1 MSTTPLQEIGL
12 KVIEALKR
20 VESDT
25 TVENLENAISVIGSA
40 MDAVISIYDAKM
52 KGEEA
57 SIEKFGEYNA
67 ETCMTVFRHKSDPR
81 YGKVIALIDGNMCT
95 VYVVKRKTYTIP
107 VYVPCEYKGKNI
119 ADGLRYALNADHEDV
134 INFIKTA
141 EEEEKQ
147 GEPCMRQTTTVLG
160 YDDFVKLVSIALST
174 KKSIVRVTKWL
185 LMYTARKGGV
195 KQ

>member
-12 KVIEALKR
+12 KVIESLKK
-20 VESDT
+20 VEEDA

-52 KGEEA
+52 IRKEEA
-57 SIEKFGEYNA
+57 TIEKFGEYDA

-81 YGKVIALIDGNMCT
+81 YGKVIALIDGNECT
-95 VYVVKRKTYTIP
+95 VYIVKRKTYNIP
-107 VYVPCEYKGKNI
+107 VYVPCEYKGII
-119 ADGLRYALNADHEDV
+119 ADGLRYALNADREDV

-147 GEPCMRQTTTVLG
+147 AEPCMKTTTTVLG
-160 YDDFVKLVSIALST
+160 YDDFVKLVSIALET
-174 KKSIVRVTKWL
+174 KKSIVRVTMWL
-185 LMYTARKGGV
+185 LMYKLRKSGE
-195 KQ
+195 K